1 MAYRYSTSAVPEYL
15 PLFDIPNL
23 ISRYERDCD
32 RLPTKQSE
40 SESVGSSATFPQDTV
55 TANARNRQ
63 ALHPA
68 VFGNLSIQ

>member
-40 SESVGSSATFPQDTV
+40 SESVGSSAAFPQNTD
-55 TANARNRQ
+55 TANANCRR
-63 ALHPA
+63 APRPA
-68 VFGNLSIQ
+68 VFCNLSIQ